1 MEKFFYK
8 NWWLFYLLFFLLLGL
23 LLHALLWKSNTNA
36 EIASLKRQLS
46 ECQNSSDAN
55 NPNVINCDAV
65 VTSGGKG
72 VTRTKHVLGSQS
84 GWVKVQ
90 YDMQNIP
97 DQIRVLYDNENVA
110 GTDGQV
116 KGEGILEWEYE
127 AKAGKPDFCI
137 VEMSAP
143 GEHTVWDYLL
153 NCPI

>member
-1 MEKFFYK
+1 MDRFFYK

-23 LLHALLWKSNTNA
+23 LVYAILWNANTNA
-36 EIASLKRQLS
+36 EIASLKQQLN

-55 NPNVINCDAV
+55 NQKVINCDAV
-65 VTSGGKG
+65 VNSGGKG
-72 VTRTKHVLGSQS
+72 VTRTKHVLGNQS
-84 GWVKVQ
+84 GLVKVQ

-97 DQIRVLYDNENVA
+97 DQIRVLYDGDHVA
-110 GTDGQV
+110 GTDGLV
-116 KGEGILEWEYE
+116 HGEGILEWNYE

-143 GEHTVWDYLL
+143 GDQTVWEYLL